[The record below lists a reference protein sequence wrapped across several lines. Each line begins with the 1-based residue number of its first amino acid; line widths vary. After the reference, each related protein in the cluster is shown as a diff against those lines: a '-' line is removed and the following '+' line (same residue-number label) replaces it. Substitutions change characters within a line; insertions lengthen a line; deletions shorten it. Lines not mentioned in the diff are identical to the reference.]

1 MLKPH
6 FYIRDLPIYGSL
18 VLAPMSGYNDQ
29 PFRRLCRE
37 FGAALTYTGLL
48 ASKAMVQSSQRTLDM
63 MRFHPDEQPLVGQI
77 FGSEIEALETSARMV
92 EAAGFAVVDVNLGCA
107 DPKITKSGSG
117 AALLRDPAAIGRI
130 FARLS
135 AVLSVPLTGK
145 IRLGWDAESQN
156 YLEVARALEE
166 NGAALIAVHGRTA
179 EQGYHGVADWDAIAA
194 VKQAAQ
200 IPVLAS
206 GDVTCVAD
214 IARIQVHT
222 GCDAV
227 MIGRASIG
235 HPWIFQWRARAD
247 VLLPERVPVMLG
259 HLQAMV
265 EFHGEYHGVCRF
277 RKHLRGYLRNSGV
290 PRLHRQK
297 LLACNHF
304 EPLLASIQSLA
315 AVV

>member
-6 FYIRDLPIYGSL
+6 FYIRDVPIDGSL

-29 PFRRLCRE
+29 PFRRLCRK
-37 FGAALTYTGLL
+37 FGAALIYTGLL
-48 ASKAMVQSSQRTLDM
+48 ASKAMVQNSPRTLDM

-77 FGSEIEALETSARMV
+77 FGSEIESLETAARMV
-92 EAAGFAVVDVNLGCA
+92 ETAGFAAVDVNLGCA

-117 AALLRDPAAIGRI
+117 AALLRNPVAIGRI

-135 AVLSVPLTGK
+135 AVLSIPLTGK
-145 IRLGWDAESQN
+145 IRLGWDTESRN

-179 EQGYHGVADWDAIAA
+179 EQGYRGVADWDAIAT
-194 VKQAAQ
+194 VKQAAH

-235 HPWIFQWRARAD
+235 HPWIFQWRERAEIP
-247 VLLPERVPVMLG
+247 LAERVPVILE

-265 EFHGEYHGVCRF
+265 EFHGEHHGMCRF
-277 RKHLRGYLRNSGV
+277 RKHLRGYLRDSGV
-290 PRLHRQK
+290 PRVHRQK
-297 LLACNHF
+297 LLACNHY
-304 EPLLASIQSLA
+304 ESLLASVRSLA
-315 AVV
+315 IA